1 MAEFESS
8 FQGMRQAAQDE
19 ETAARKLKQMETEVN
34 QIIMASAISFP
45 EAASIRNALRR
56 NLQNVTSARQK
67 LDVMSS
73 TLREVLDLY
82 QSTEKEIADSHA
94 DHPVI
99 KDGLRKKAQD
109 VLERIREISE
119 GWGMDRNAEYSKD
132 PVNLCN
138 GNYVYEKVCMEL
150 NTEIEMQFRIFYN
163 IQNDRAGS
171 LGQGWIHTWEVMLE
185 RTAEMASMIRDDYS
199 RYVFLYEDGE
209 YRAAPGTSA
218 SFCSRE
224 EQDIVTDQ
232 NGISYF
238 FNYAGR
244 LQRVENLAGSYV
256 TLQYDE
262 SGVLNR
268 VTDRRGNY
276 LAFTHDADGRLQK
289 VTDSADREVAIVWQH
304 GRLAAI
310 LDPQKRKTTYRYDSQ
325 GRLTELINGNG
336 ISCLVNTYDEQ
347 GRTLSQSFPDGGK
360 MRYRYLDDLGQ
371 VVLTEQNGN
380 EIIYEHDGYMR
391 NTHVIYSDGEEYSTY
406 DENNNRTSIT
416 DKRGNTSY
424 YVYDNKGNLKSFRN
438 ALGDEVSFSYTVKRQ
453 ICEVRLNGELMQR
466 SDYNDRNLQIRT
478 ENAAGAVDR
487 YEYDDYGQP
496 VLWEKAD
503 GSKVKLT
510 YDEKGNLSSITNS
523 AGGCTRYEYNSR
535 NHVVKTIDGLGNE
548 TSYGYNDADELV
560 WVKDAAGNVQSYV
573 YDECGNV
580 VRMTDV
586 SGAETITKYNAM
598 NLPEQ
603 VIRPDGSSMLY
614 EYDAMWNIACVT
626 NPDGGKT
633 TYRYDQNQNLV
644 CVEDPDGGTNQMQ
657 YDPCGN
663 MIRREDPDG
672 GIYQLGYDELNRPN
686 YVCDP
691 AGVKRS
697 AKYDELGNVTE
708 ILYPDGRTERFTYDR
723 MSRVTM
729 SEDRA
734 GYQRFYEYDILGN
747 LKTISDLDGV
757 LEEYTY
763 YPGGL
768 LESEQLVD
776 GSKRIFYYDCNENV
790 VRIVNQDGN
799 EWNFTYD
806 CLGRVTAAVQDQ
818 GIAESYEY
826 DALGNITAVIDG
838 NGVKTSY
845 SYHGSDIA
853 SVIDGLGNG
862 TYFSYDHCG
871 RMVRMVQCGKG
882 QIDAA
887 EINRFNRNQ
896 QELRITDYHY
906 DQKGNIIESIDPD
919 GNRVFYTY
927 DGNNRILSRT
937 DEDGGRTCCEYN
949 PDGTIRSYHFAD
961 GKDVKMSYNPLKQ
974 LIQMEDWLGITHIE
988 PDGMG
993 RPKQVIA
1000 PDGERTAYEWGIC
1013 GEQKA
1018 IVYPDGTAVSYEYDE
1033 ARRLSKCS
1041 FGKDTVSYGYYPGG
1055 KLKEKIMPDQAR
1067 ILYQYNGAGHI
1078 SEICHLRSGEKVDRL
1093 QYRYDANGR
1102 KSQILRERSGMEDHG
1117 IYEYQYNAVGSL
1129 IAVLKN
1135 GKEEER
1141 YEYDAFGNRIF
1152 SDIGG
1157 SRAEYT
1163 YNCLDQLVNM
1173 EDMNGKHT
1181 YSYDHM
1187 GNMIA
1192 EQLNGVQVKNL
1203 IFNAQGLLENVKQAG
1218 RTVAYQYNG
1227 FGDRIGR
1234 SVTDGTKILEEQ
1246 KYLYDISKPFN
1257 HLLGIKERGSYTN
1270 VIWDGGILASADEK
1284 KSQYYI
1290 NDERMSPLRII
1301 RDGKIAASMSYD
1313 SFGNQSEGTGT
1324 GAEVF
1329 GYAGYR
1335 PDPVSGFSYVN
1346 AREYDAKKGR
1356 FISRD
1361 LIPGMITL
1369 PLTLNA
1375 YSYALGDPVNRYD
1388 PTGMVVA
1395 WLAAG
1400 IVGTVVNV
1408 VTKIAGDVVESVAT
1422 GDVHVSSW
1430 QSYVGT
1436 AAGGFT
1442 YGTTLVA
1449 TGGNIK
1455 IAGAASGAVE
1465 TFATEGLSMLTGAE
1479 GYRAEDGYSWK
1490 NLAANTITSGVSGAA
1505 TGYIFGQAGKF
1516 VKIPGINKGRGSFQA
1531 VWKQV
1536 MTKAQKGLIHDISW
1550 KTIGKGLVAYG
1561 GIHLLDEIWQKGKKK
1576 IKDLI
1581 GDKVIDGIRSA
1592 LGGDHRS
1599 AACTTGG

>member
-1 MAEFESS
+1 MAEFEAS
-8 FQGMRQAAQDE
+8 FQGMKQAAQDE
-19 ETAARKLKQMETEVN
+19 ETAARKLKQMESEVN

-67 LDVMSS
+67 LDVMST
-73 TLREVLDLY
+73 TLREILELY
-82 QSTEKEIADSHA
+82 QSTENEISDSRADNPA
-94 DHPVI
+94 I
-99 KDGLRKKAQD
+99 KDSIRKNALD
-109 VLERIREISE
+109 VLDHINKISE

-171 LGQGWIHTWEVMLE
+171 LGRGWIHTWEVMLE
-185 RTAEMASMIRDDYS
+185 RTAETISMIRDDYS
-199 RYVFLYEDGE
+199 RYVFLFEEGE
-209 YRAAPGTSA
+209 YRAAPGTCA
-218 SFCSRE
+218 SLCRQE
-224 EQDIVTDQ
+224 ENDIVTDQ

-238 FNYAGR
+238 FDCAGR

-256 TLQYDE
+256 MLQYDDR
-262 SGVLNR
+262 GILNR
-268 VTDRRGNY
+268 VTDRRGNFF
-276 LAFTHDADGRLQK
+276 AFTYSGDGRLQK
-289 VTDSADREVAIVWQH
+289 VTDSTEREVAIVWQH
-304 GRLAAI
+304 GQFAAV
-310 LDPQKRKTTYRYDSQ
+310 LDPQKRKTSYRYDSQ

-336 ISCLVNTYDEQ
+336 IIGLVNTYDEQ
-347 GRTLSQSFPDGGK
+347 GRTVRQQFPDGGS
-360 MRYRYLDDLGQ
+360 MGYRYLDDLNQ

-380 EIIYEHDGYMR
+380 EIIYEHDKYMR
-391 NTHVIYSDGEEYSTY
+391 NTHIIYSDGEEYSTY
-406 DENNNRTSIT
+406 DENNNRTSVT

-424 YVYDNKGNLKSFRN
+424 YAYDDKGNLERFRN
-438 ALGDEVSFSYTVKRQ
+438 ALGDEVSFSYTKKKQ
-453 ICEVRLNGELMQR
+453 ISEVRLNGEILQR

-478 ENAAGAVDR
+478 ENAAGAVDK

-535 NHVVKTIDGLGNE
+535 NQVVKTIDGLGNE
-548 TSYGYNDADELV
+548 TSYSYNEADELV
-560 WVKDAAGNVQSYV
+560 MVKNAAGNTERYI
-573 YDECGNV
+573 YDDCGNV
-580 VRMTDV
+580 VQMTDA
-586 SGAETITKYNAM
+586 SGAETITKYNTM
-598 NLPEQ
+598 NLPTQ
-603 VIRPDGSSMLY
+603 VIKPDGSSIMF
-614 EYDAMWNIACVT
+614 EYDTMWNLTCVI

-633 TYRYDQNQNLV
+633 TYQYDQNQNLV
-644 CVEDPDGGTNQMQ
+644 SVEDARGGTNYMQ

-663 MIRREDPDG
+663 MIRRKDPDG

-691 AGVKRS
+691 AGVERH
-697 AKYDELGNVTE
+697 ARYDALGNVTE
-708 ILYPDGRTERFTYDR
+708 ILYPDGKTERFVYDR

-734 GYQRFYEYDILGN
+734 GYQKFYEYDILGN
-747 LKTISDLDGV
+747 LKTISDMDGI
-757 LEEYTY
+757 LEEYSY

-776 GSKRIFYYDCNENV
+776 GSKRTFYYDCNENV

-806 CLGRVTAAVQDQ
+806 CLGRVTVAVQDQ
-818 GIAESYEY
+818 GITESYEY

-845 SYHGSDIA
+845 RYHGSDIE
-853 SVIDGLGNG
+853 SVVDGLGNG

-882 QIDAA
+882 QIDAT

-896 QELRITDYHY
+896 QELRITDYRY
-906 DQKGNIIESIDPD
+906 DKNGNIIESIDPE
-919 GNRVFYTY
+919 GNKVCFTY

-937 DEDGGRTCCEYN
+937 DEDGGRTYCEYN
-949 PDGTIRSYHFAD
+949 SDGTVRSYHFAD
-961 GKDVKMSYNPLKQ
+961 GKSVKMLYNPLKQ
-974 LIQMEDWLGITHIE
+974 LIQMEDWLGITRIE
-988 PDGMG
+988 PEAMG
-993 RPKQVIA
+993 RPKQVVT
-1000 PDGERTAYEWGIC
+1000 PDGEKTAYEWGVN
-1013 GEQKA
+1013 GEQKTV
-1018 IVYPDGTAVSYEYDE
+1018 VYPDGTTVSYEYDA

-1041 FGKDTVSYGYYPGG
+1041 FGKDTVLYRYYPSG
-1055 KLKEKIMPDQAR
+1055 KLKEKVMPDEAKL
-1067 ILYQYNGAGHI
+1067 LYQYNKAGHI
-1078 SEICHLRSGEKVDRL
+1078 SEICHLRGKEMVDRL
-1093 QYRYDANGR
+1093 LYRYDTNNR
-1102 KSQILRERSGMEDHG
+1102 KSRILRERSGMEDQG
-1117 IYEYQYNAVGSL
+1117 TYEYQYNAVGSL
-1129 IAVLKN
+1129 ISVFKD

-1141 YEYDAFGNRIF
+1141 YRYDAFGNRIF
-1152 SDIGG
+1152 SDVGG
-1157 SRAEYT
+1157 KCAEYT
-1163 YNCLDQLVNM
+1163 YNCLDQLVKM
-1173 EDMNGKHT
+1173 EDMNGRHT
-1181 YSYDHM
+1181 YTYDHM
-1187 GNMIA
+1187 GNLVA
-1192 EQLNGVQVKNL
+1192 EQLNGMQIKNL
-1203 IFNAQGLLENVKQAG
+1203 TFNAQGLLENVKQTG

-1227 FGDRIGR
+1227 FGDRVGR
-1234 SVTDGTKILEEQ
+1234 KVTDGTKSLEEQ
-1246 KYLYDISKPFN
+1246 RYLYDISKPFN

-1270 VIWDGGILASADEK
+1270 VIWDGGILAASDVKE
-1284 KSQYYI
+1284 SQYYI

-1301 RDGKIAASMSYD
+1301 RNGKIAASMSYD
-1313 SFGNQSEGTGT
+1313 SFGNRIEEL
-1324 GAEVF
+1324 GAESDVF

-1356 FISRD
+1356 FISPD
-1361 LIPGMITL
+1361 LVPGMIML

-1395 WLAAG
+1395 WLAGG

-1408 VTKIAGDVVESVAT
+1408 VTKVAGDVVESVAT
-1422 GDVHVSSW
+1422 GKVHVSSW
-1430 QSYVGT
+1430 QSYVGA

-1449 TGGNIK
+1449 TGGNLK

-1516 VKIPGINKGRGSFQA
+1516 VKIPGINKGRGSYQA

-1550 KTIGKGLVAYG
+1550 KTIGKGIVAYG

-1576 IKDLI
+1576 IKDI
-1581 GDKVIDGIRSA
+1581 VGDKVIDGIKSA

-1599 AACTTGG
+1599 AACTAGG